1 MVVRTV
7 RAVSRET
14 MSSFERIK
22 PTSINN
28 PNKNA
33 LLEMTQNPIKN
44 DQNLKLKAQGE
55 NFKVYAY
62 KY

>member
-1 MVVRTV
+1 
-7 RAVSRET
+7 

-62 KY
+62 KS